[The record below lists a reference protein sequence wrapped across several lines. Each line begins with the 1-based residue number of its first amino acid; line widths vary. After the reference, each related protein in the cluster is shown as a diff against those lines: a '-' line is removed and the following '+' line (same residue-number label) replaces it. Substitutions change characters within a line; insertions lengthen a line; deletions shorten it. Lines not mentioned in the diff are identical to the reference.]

1 MPSVVLGTGCSLWE
15 MGEHSLWRA
24 SDWTLLVGQF
34 ALQDW
39 CGGTAAIRGRPLTRF
54 CSSCGC
60 EMAQKPRQPIH
71 RTRFFTFAKLPPRVQ
86 KALQLAQ
93 YGPWRRFLGRLACLI
108 SSNFVAFGKAAASER
123 ERRTHRVVAL
133 SVRLEQALNALRPIG
148 AAPAP
153 DLEASKPAHL
163 QTRRPP
169 RAKHERRRS
178 PDRAPSGP
186 GVGQL
191 PAETTK
197 LLSRT
202 PRLEGTRR

>member
-60 EMAQKPRQPIH
+60 EMAQNHASQSH
-71 RTRFFTFAKLPPRVQ
+71 GTRFFTFAKLPPRVQ
-86 KALQLAQ
+86 KALQLAR
-93 YGPWRRFLGRLACLI
+93 YGPWRLFLGRPACSI
-108 SSNFVAFGKAAASER
+108 SSNFAAFGKAAASER

-178 PDRAPSGP
+178 PDGTPRRPRER
-186 GVGQL
+186 QL
-191 PAETTK
+191 PA
-197 LLSRT
+197 
-202 PRLEGTRR
+202 